1 MKRVVLVL
9 SMTLLLVGNTCRAW
23 WSGGHGILTRAAVKA
38 VPDEV
43 PEFFRSGGEMIAH
56 CAFDPDVSKNRGTP
70 AVASSE
76 HAEHYVD
83 LELLQGRSLPKN
95 RYEFIQL
102 CAELGIRPE
111 KVGFV
116 PYAVAEWTERLAV
129 AFAEHRKWPNNVF
142 IQNKCL
148 VYAGFLAH
156 YAQDMCQP
164 LHLTVDYDGRRQPD
178 GAILYKGIHQKID
191 SLIEFLEMQPT
202 DLAKAQEIAPLDNLM
217 TDISKSVESGHA
229 LVNTVYNLADSLP
242 DTRDKNWTFVPQV
255 IEFARERARESVR
268 FTASLYLTAWRI
280 SKTVELPS
288 WLNRSSSE
296 EKTNSQP
303 D

>member
-1 MKRVVLVL
+1 MKKVVLVL
-9 SMTLLLVGNTCRAW
+9 SMTLLLVANASRAW
-23 WSGGHGILTRAAVKA
+23 WSGGHGILTRAAVNA
-38 VPDEV
+38 APDEM
-43 PEFFRSGGEMIAH
+43 PEFFRSGGGMIAH

-70 AVASSE
+70 AVSSSE
-76 HAEHYVD
+76 HSEHYVD

-102 CAELGIRPE
+102 CTELGTRPE

-129 AFAEHRKWPNNVF
+129 AFAEHRKWPHNVF

-164 LHLTVDYDGRRQPD
+164 LHLTVDYNGRRQPD
-178 GAILYKGIHQKID
+178 GTVLHKGIHEKVD
-191 SLIEFLEMQPT
+191 ALVEFLEMKPT
-202 DLAKAQEIAPLDNLM
+202 ALAEAQEVTVLDNLI
-217 TDISKSVESGHA
+217 TDISKSVESGHI
-229 LVNTVYNLADSLP
+229 LVDRVYNLADSLP
-242 DTRDKNWTFVPQV
+242 NPRDKEWTSVPEV
-255 IEFARERARESVR
+255 IEFAQERAREAVR
-268 FTASLYLTAWRI
+268 FTACLYLTAWRI

-288 WLNRSSSE
+288 WLNRTASD
-296 EKTNSQP
+296 K
-303 D
+303 

>member
-1 MKRVVLVL
+1 MKKVVLVL
-9 SMTLLLVGNTCRAW
+9 GMTLLLIGNTSRAW

-38 VPDEV
+38 APDEI
-43 PEFFRSGGEMIAH
+43 PEFFRTGGGMIAH

-70 AVASSE
+70 VVRSSE
-76 HAEHYVD
+76 HSEHYID
-83 LELLQGRSLPKN
+83 LELLKGRSLPKS

-102 CAELGIRPE
+102 CAELGTRPE

-129 AFAEHRKWPNNVF
+129 AFAEHRKWPDNVY

-164 LHLTVDYDGRRQPD
+164 LHLTVDYNGRRRPD
-178 GAILYKGIHQKID
+178 GTVLHKGIHEKVD
-191 SLIEFLEMQPT
+191 ALVEFLDMESA
-202 DLAKAQEIAPLDNLM
+202 DLAEAQEISAFDNLM
-217 TDISKSVESGHA
+217 IDISKLVENGHSLVDSV
-229 LVNTVYNLADSLP
+229 YDLADSLP
-242 DTRDKNWTFVPQV
+242 NPRNKEWTAVPEV
-255 IEFARERARESVR
+255 IEFAHERARESVR

-280 SKTVELPS
+280 SKAVELPS
-288 WLNRSSSE
+288 WLNRSVSD
-296 EKTNSQP
+296 K
-303 D
+303 